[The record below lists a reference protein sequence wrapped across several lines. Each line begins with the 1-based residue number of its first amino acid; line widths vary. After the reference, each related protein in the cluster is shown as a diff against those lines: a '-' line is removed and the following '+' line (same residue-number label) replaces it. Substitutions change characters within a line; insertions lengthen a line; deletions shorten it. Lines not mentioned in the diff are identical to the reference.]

1 VIEGSVI
8 GRSASSHDN
17 FESIIDCTG
26 KIVAPGLLDIHVH
39 LRVPGQEY
47 KEDVESGTAAAS
59 NGGFTAI
66 ACQPNTSPVIDHAG
80 TVRQIIELAKSA
92 SARVYPIAAVSIG
105 LEHKQ
110 LSEMAELKEAGAVGI
125 GDDAFPVHDSGF
137 LRRAMEYCHMLDL
150 PFIAHCED
158 KDLTGDGVMNEGYVS
173 AVLGLKGITRWAENI
188 GTARNVMLALATG
201 CRLHVLHVSTKESV
215 EIIRQAKRF
224 GAPVTCETCPQY
236 ISLTDEACIGY
247 NTNAK
252 MSPSLRTKA
261 DQEALIEGLVDGTI
275 DAIAT
280 DHAPH
285 APHEKDREFAIAPFG
300 MLGLETSLALIITH
314 LVKPGILSLSQVID
328 KMSTAPARIIGVP
341 GGSLTLGQQADI
353 TIFDPDETWT
363 VDPTKFKSK
372 SRNTVFAGT
381 ELTGRP
387 TLTIV
392 GGRIINL

>member
-1 VIEGSVI
+1 
-8 GRSASSHDN
+8 
-17 FESIIDCTG
+17 
-26 KIVAPGLLDIHVH
+26 
-39 LRVPGQEY
+39 
-47 KEDVESGTAAAS
+47 
-59 NGGFTAI
+59 
-66 ACQPNTSPVIDHAG
+66 
-80 TVRQIIELAKSA
+80 
-92 SARVYPIAAVSIG
+92 
-105 LEHKQ
+105 
-110 LSEMAELKEAGAVGI
+110 
-125 GDDAFPVHDSGF
+125 
-137 LRRAMEYCHMLDL
+137 
-150 PFIAHCED
+150 
-158 KDLTGDGVMNEGYVS
+158 
-173 AVLGLKGITRWAENI
+173 
-188 GTARNVMLALATG
+188 
-201 CRLHVLHVSTKESV
+201 
-215 EIIRQAKRF
+215 
-224 GAPVTCETCPQY
+224 
-236 ISLTDEACIGY
+236 
-247 NTNAK
+247 
-252 MSPSLRTKA
+252 LRTKA